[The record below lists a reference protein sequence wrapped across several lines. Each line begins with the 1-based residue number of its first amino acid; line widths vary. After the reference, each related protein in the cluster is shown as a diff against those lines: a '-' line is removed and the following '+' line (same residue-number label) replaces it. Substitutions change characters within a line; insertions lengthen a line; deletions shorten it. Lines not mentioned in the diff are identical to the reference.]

1 MAKAR
6 ATCRCETCGKEF
18 EKTAIKQNRRDADS
32 WETWAASYYDE
43 CDECREKRI
52 MEEREA
58 VSKAASENAK
68 EIGLPTLIG
77 SEKQVAWAETIRM
90 EGLESLQAKIDQ
102 EKELAASGR
111 ERHVKRYDDL
121 VEFQKWILTKDE
133 ARFWI
138 DNRSCT
144 YDGRVLWEQLRD
156 AFRAEYIPEDIRQ
169 EIEKETAQ
177 PVIVEPV
184 NKTSS
189 VVCEVSATENEVTV
203 KSLKDQG
210 VIDIVKASGYK
221 WNGSVWHRSIDIIS
235 GSSEDRL
242 VEIGNRLLVAG
253 YPVKADPAYHDRIIS
268 GDYEPESKRWIIRES
283 DKIRILT
290 GKNED
295 LEKKARKIYGAS
307 KYGKIIV
314 PSSAWEEIMDFARI
328 HDFKISPGAKEA
340 MDAYKASVVTVSPT
354 KGAEAEYH
362 EENTR
367 NILESSRD
375 VLDDL
380 REEE

>member
-1 MAKAR
+1 MAKAVAICR
-6 ATCRCETCGKEF
+6 CATCGEEF
-18 EKTAIKQNRRDADS
+18 EITTVKQNRREADS
-32 WETWAASYYDE
+32 WEKWASEHFDE
-43 CDECREKRI
+43 CTECREKRI
-52 MEEREA
+52 QEERETA
-58 VSKAASENAK
+58 SKAASENAK

-221 WNGSVWHRSIDIIS
+221 WNGSVWHRTIDIIS

-253 YPVKADPAYHDRIIS
+253 YPVKADPAFHAKIVS
-268 GDYEPESKRWIIRES
+268 GDYEPESKRWIIRENGQ
-283 DKIRILT
+283 IRILT
-290 GKNED
+290 GKDEA
-295 LEKKARKIYGAS
+295 LEKKDSVTSIYS
-307 KYGKIIV
+307 
-314 PSSAWEEIMDFARI
+314 
-328 HDFKISPGAKEA
+328 
-340 MDAYKASVVTVSPT
+340 
-354 KGAEAEYH
+354 
-362 EENTR
+362 
-367 NILESSRD
+367 
-375 VLDDL
+375 
-380 REEE
+380 